1 MHEFSDRVAVITGAA
16 GGIGL
21 ALARQALSRGMRV
34 VLSDLDPAGL
44 QAAARQLG
52 SDPGRVLLH
61 PADVSRDADVAALAD
76 AAFARFAAVHLL
88 CNNAGVGFSRLAAEH
103 SAADWEWVIG
113 VNLFGVAHGIR
124 HFLPRMQA
132 AGAPAHVLNTASA
145 AGLVSTPGMAAYNA
159 SKQAVVALSETLRAE
174 LQAQHSPVGVSVL
187 CPAWVP
193 TGIHASER
201 ARPQRFGA
209 AAGASAAS
217 AVYAQN
223 MEQAVRSGRL
233 SADDIA
239 RIAFDAVARGD
250 FYILPHRRIAQAVEQ
265 RFAEIAAAAAAP
277 TTAAIA
283 PQQPTQPR

>member
-34 VLSDLDPAGL
+34 VLSDLDDQGL
-44 QAAARQLG
+44 RAAAGQLG
-52 SDPGRVLLH
+52 APAERVLLH
-61 PADVSRDADVAALAD
+61 AADVSRDADVAALAD
-76 AAFARFAAVHLL
+76 AAFARFGAVHLL
-88 CNNAGVGFSRLAAEH
+88 CNNAGVGFSRLATEH

-113 VNLFGVAHGIR
+113 VNLFGVAHGVR

-132 AGAPAHVLNTASA
+132 AGEPGHVLNTASA

-174 LQAQHSPVGVSVL
+174 LLAQQSAIGVSVL

-201 ARPQRFGA
+201 ARPQRFGVA
-209 AAGASAAS
+209 GGASAAS
-217 AVYAQN
+217 AAYAQG

-233 SADDIA
+233 TPDDIA
-239 RIAFDAVARGD
+239 RIAFDAVVRGE
-250 FYILPHRRIAQAVEQ
+250 FYILPHRRIAQAVAQ
-265 RFAEIAAAAAAP
+265 RFAEIAAAAEPATNP
-277 TTAAIA
+277 
-283 PQQPTQPR
+283 

>member
-34 VLSDLDPAGL
+34 VLSDLDDQGL
-44 QAAARQLG
+44 RAAASQLG
-52 SDPGRVLLH
+52 APAERVLLH
-61 PADVSRDADVAALAD
+61 AADVSRDADVAALAD
-76 AAFARFAAVHLL
+76 AAFARFGAVHLL
-88 CNNAGVGFSRLAAEH
+88 CNNAGVGFSRLATEH

-113 VNLFGVAHGIR
+113 VNLFGVAHGVR

-132 AGAPAHVLNTASA
+132 AGEPGHVLNTASA

-174 LQAQHSPVGVSVL
+174 LLAQQSAIGVSVL

-201 ARPQRFGA
+201 ARPQRFGVA
-209 AAGASAAS
+209 GSASGASAA
-217 AVYAQN
+217 YAQG

-233 SADDIA
+233 TPDDIA
-239 RIAFDAVARGD
+239 RIAFDAVVRGE
-250 FYILPHRRIAQAVEQ
+250 FYILPHRRIAQAVAQ
-265 RFAEIAAAAAAP
+265 RFAEIAAAAEPATNP
-277 TTAAIA
+277 
-283 PQQPTQPR
+283 

>member
-21 ALARQALSRGMRV
+21 ALARQALARGMRL
-34 VLSDLDPAGL
+34 VLSDLDDRGL
-44 QAAARQLG
+44 QAAASQLG
-52 SDPGRVLLH
+52 AAADRVLLH
-61 PADVSRDADVAALAD
+61 AADVSRDADVAALAD
-76 AAFARFAAVHLL
+76 AAFARFGAVHLL
-88 CNNAGVGFSRLAAEH
+88 CNNAGVGFSRLATEH
-103 SAADWEWVIG
+103 TAADWEWVIG
-113 VNLFGVAHGIR
+113 VNLFGVAHGVR

-132 AGAPAHVLNTASA
+132 SGEPGHVLNTASA

-174 LQAQHSPVGVSVL
+174 LLAQQCAIGVSVL

-201 ARPQRFGA
+201 ARPQRFGVA
-209 AAGASAAS
+209 DSASSASAA
-217 AVYAQN
+217 YAQG

-239 RIAFDAVARGD
+239 RIAFDAVVRGE
-250 FYILPHRRIAQAVEQ
+250 FYILPHRRIAQAVAQ
-265 RFAEIAAAAAAP
+265 RFAEIAAAAEPATNP
-277 TTAAIA
+277 
-283 PQQPTQPR
+283 

>member
-34 VLSDLDPAGL
+34 VLSDLDDQGL
-44 QAAARQLG
+44 RAAARQLG
-52 SDPGRVLLH
+52 APAERVLLH
-61 PADVSRDADVAALAD
+61 AADVSRDADVAALAD
-76 AAFARFAAVHLL
+76 AAFARFGAVHLL
-88 CNNAGVGFSRLAAEH
+88 CNNAGVGFSRLATEH

-113 VNLFGVAHGIR
+113 VNLFGVAHGVR

-132 AGAPAHVLNTASA
+132 AGEPGHVLNTASA

-174 LQAQHSPVGVSVL
+174 LLAQQSAIGVSVL

-201 ARPQRFGA
+201 ARPQRFGVA
-209 AAGASAAS
+209 GSASGASAA
-217 AVYAQN
+217 YAQG

-239 RIAFDAVARGD
+239 RIAFDAVVRGE
-250 FYILPHRRIAQAVEQ
+250 FYILPHRRIAQAVAQ
-265 RFAEIAAAAAAP
+265 RFAEIAAAAEPA
-277 TTAAIA
+277 TN
-283 PQQPTQPR
+283 PQPHAR

>member
-34 VLSDLDPAGL
+34 VLSDLDDQGL
-44 QAAARQLG
+44 RAAARQLG
-52 SDPGRVLLH
+52 APAERVLLH
-61 PADVSRDADVAALAD
+61 AADVSRDADVAALAD
-76 AAFARFAAVHLL
+76 AAFARFGAVHLL
-88 CNNAGVGFSRLAAEH
+88 CNNAGVGFSRLATEH

-113 VNLFGVAHGIR
+113 VNLFGVAHGVR

-132 AGAPAHVLNTASA
+132 AGEPGHVLNTASA

-174 LQAQHSPVGVSVL
+174 LLAQQSAIGVSVL

-201 ARPQRFGA
+201 ARPQRFGVA
-209 AAGASAAS
+209 GSASGASAA
-217 AVYAQN
+217 YAQG

-233 SADDIA
+233 TPDDIA
-239 RIAFDAVARGD
+239 RIAFDAVVRGE
-250 FYILPHRRIAQAVEQ
+250 FYILPHRRIAQAVAQ
-265 RFAEIAAAAAAP
+265 RFAEIAAAAEPATNP
-277 TTAAIA
+277 
-283 PQQPTQPR
+283 

>member
-21 ALARQALSRGMRV
+21 ALARQALARGMRL
-34 VLSDLDPAGL
+34 VLSDLDDRGL
-44 QAAARQLG
+44 QAAASQLG
-52 SDPGRVLLH
+52 AAADRVLLH
-61 PADVSRDADVAALAD
+61 AADVSRDADVAALAD
-76 AAFARFAAVHLL
+76 AAFARFGAVHLL
-88 CNNAGVGFSRLAAEH
+88 CSNAGVGFSRLATEH
-103 SAADWEWVIG
+103 TAADWEWVIG
-113 VNLFGVAHGIR
+113 VNLFGVAHGVR

-132 AGAPAHVLNTASA
+132 SGEPGHVLNTASA

-174 LQAQHSPVGVSVL
+174 LLAQQCAIGVSVL

-201 ARPQRFGA
+201 ARPQRFGVA
-209 AAGASAAS
+209 DSASSASAA
-217 AVYAQN
+217 YAQG

-239 RIAFDAVARGD
+239 RIAFDAVVRGE
-250 FYILPHRRIAQAVEQ
+250 FYILPHRRIAQAVAQ
-265 RFAEIAAAAAAP
+265 RFAEIAAAAEPATNP
-277 TTAAIA
+277 
-283 PQQPTQPR
+283 